1 MHYVGIDLHKN
12 ASQMCIYDEET
23 DGYVERRVRTDLDS
37 FRRALEKHS
46 GAQVLLEASTESE
59 WVAQWLEELGFEV
72 IVADPNFAPMYA
84 RRSRRIKTDRR
95 DARALCD
102 ACRHGTY
109 RASHRRS
116 AERRQ
121 WQAQLR
127 VRESLV
133 RTRTT
138 FISQV
143 RALLRQQGYRVPSG
157 AAYKFGARVET
168 LELPAEL
175 AELIRPLLELLEEL
189 NERITVCDERLKQI
203 VRSDEVVQRLCT
215 AVGVGAVTAVSFVA
229 TVDRVERFES
239 ARSLRCYLG
248 LVPREYSSSERR
260 QQGAITK
267 QGNSRT
273 RALLVEAAHCVMRN
287 RREETAPLREW
298 AERIRARRG
307 LRIAAVALAR
317 KLAGIL
323 FAMWRDGT
331 TFGLPAA
338 A

>member
-1 MHYVGIDLHKN
+1 MK
-12 ASQMCIYDEET
+12 E
-23 DGYVERRVRTDLDS
+23 
-37 FRRALEKHS
+37 
-46 GAQVLLEASTESE
+46 
-59 WVAQWLEELGFEV
+59 
-72 IVADPNFAPMYA
+72 
-84 RRSRRIKTDRR
+84 
-95 DARALCD
+95 
-102 ACRHGTY
+102 
-109 RASHRRS
+109 
-116 AERRQ
+116 
-121 WQAQLR
+121 
-127 VRESLV
+127 
-133 RTRTT
+133 
-138 FISQV
+138 
-143 RALLRQQGYRVPSG
+143 
-157 AAYKFGARVET
+157 
-168 LELPAEL
+168 
-175 AELIRPLLELLEEL
+175 
-189 NERITVCDERLKQI
+189 I

-215 AVGVGAVTAVSFVA
+215 AVGVGSVTAVSFVA

-287 RREETAPLREW
+287 RREETASLRDW

-331 TFGLPAA
+331 TFGLPANA
-338 A
+338 